1 MAGLKQGCTLK
12 NGKYKIVKTLG
23 QGSFGITYLATT
35 HTLMEGQLGKLYVNV
50 NVTIKEFFM
59 CDYSSR
65 AVDGVSVERTN
76 SSLVKYYQ
84 NKFHREA
91 INLSKMHHPNIVKVL
106 EVFDEN
112 NTTYYVMEFIDGS
125 TVDDYIIK
133 NGKLSVEESL
143 KITKEVCLA
152 LAYMH
157 EHNMLHLDLKPKNI
171 MRNNEG
177 HIFLIDFGLAKQYK
191 ENGEPESSTSIGL
204 GTPGYAPIEQ
214 AYYKSDGTL
223 PVTIDIYALGASLYK
238 MLIGKTPPESS
249 LVLNEGLPLTILKQA
264 NVDDKVIAIVSK
276 AMAPIKKNRYQT
288 VNALS
293 EAISA
298 IILSDDES
306 TFVQDHKEDTINS
319 KKNVHE
325 NVKQHNSNHK
335 NRVVEKNEVKKEP
348 VAIKKRKWALII
360 LGVLLVMFPVFK
372 IYKKYMAEK
381 EASMFP
387 SALVSKDTMVVKKYL
402 TDFTNAPDA
411 HRTKVKQRYE
421 ILKAIDYIDEH
432 MVTIRMGSVPQY
444 GIYREASIEAS
455 IWSVIKIK
463 SIDSSTVAAFKL
475 FQHEITNKL
484 WRTIMGDNQTGKDN
498 EPVEVS
504 YEKCVEFI
512 EQLNKLSDKKYRL
525 PTIAER
531 LLAAKQKQ
539 FSHIANEDTLKFNNP
554 PFRFCSDKDDIDNN
568 IYRLYNIRVSTCEWC
583 QDRIYENLATICKS
597 NFPDSPH
604 AFMVMLDSVN
614 QYNDFRIARDY

>member
-249 LVLNEGLPLTILKQA
+249 LILNEGLPLTILKQA
-264 NVDDKVIAIVSK
+264 NVDDKVIDIVSK

-293 EAISA
+293 EAIFA
-298 IILSDDES
+298 VILSDDES
-306 TFVQDHKEDTINS
+306 TFVQDHKEDTIFYS
-319 KKNVHE
+319 A
-325 NVKQHNSNHK
+325 HN
-335 NRVVEKNEVKKEP
+335 NRITGGNEAKEKP
-348 VAIKKRKWALII
+348 IAIKKRKWSPII
-360 LGVLLVMFPVFK
+360 LGVLLAILPICWK
-372 IYKKYMAEK
+372 IYNNYLSYARIAEEFSMYEKALKSEDTWIAEEYLRYFADAPNEHIENVKKHIEETSYKKALASEYTGIAEK
-381 EASMFP
+381 YLRDFADAPNEHIENVKKHIEETIRYGEALASEDTWIAEEYLRDFADAP
-387 SALVSKDTMVVKKYL
+387 NEHIENVKKHFEETSYKEALASEDTRIAKKYL
-402 TDFTNAPDA
+402 RDFADAPNE
-411 HRTKVKQRYE
+411 HIENVKM
-421 ILKAIDYIDEH
+421 H
-432 MVTIRMGSVPQY
+432 
-444 GIYREASIEAS
+444 
-455 IWSVIKIK
+455 IKK
-463 SIDSSTVAAFKL
+463 ML
-475 FQHEITNKL
+475 
-484 WRTIMGDNQTGKDN
+484 
-498 EPVEVS
+498 
-504 YEKCVEFI
+504 Y
-512 EQLNKLSDKKYRL
+512 
-525 PTIAER
+525 
-531 LLAAKQKQ
+531 
-539 FSHIANEDTLKFNNP
+539 
-554 PFRFCSDKDDIDNN
+554 DINGG
-568 IYRLYNIRVSTCEWC
+568 L
-583 QDRIYENLATICKS
+583 
-597 NFPDSPH
+597 
-604 AFMVMLDSVN
+604 
-614 QYNDFRIARDY
+614 